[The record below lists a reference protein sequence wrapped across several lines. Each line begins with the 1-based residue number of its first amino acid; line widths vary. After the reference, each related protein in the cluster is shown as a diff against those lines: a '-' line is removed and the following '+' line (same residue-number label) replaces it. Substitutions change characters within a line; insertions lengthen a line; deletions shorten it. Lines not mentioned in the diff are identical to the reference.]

1 MIGIH
6 EGTSMIITPRS
17 GEGDVIKGVVDH
29 VRYFESGPNR
39 GRAWQITIKP
49 LDDSQ
54 PKIKMIRNRSQL
66 GGGWIN
72 KTHVAKISPQS
83 W

>member
-1 MIGIH
+1 MTGIH
-6 EGTSMIITPRS
+6 EGTSMIINARDGS
-17 GEGDVIKGVVDH
+17 SVEAGVVDH

-39 GRAWQITIKP
+39 GRVFQITIKP

-72 KTHVAKISPQS
+72 KTHTATISTRS